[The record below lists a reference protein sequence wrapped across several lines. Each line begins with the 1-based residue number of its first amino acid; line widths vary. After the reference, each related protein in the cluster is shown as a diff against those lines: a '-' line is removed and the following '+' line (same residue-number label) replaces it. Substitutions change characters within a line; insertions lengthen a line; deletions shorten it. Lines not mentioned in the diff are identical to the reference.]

1 MVKKIIQLVVRVRF
15 DWSQSSPPN
24 SSDRMQFLRI
34 AGDDVEKTHKKPKKR
49 IEKVRK
55 YLHFIFPFKCSF
67 LISTG
72 TTEVKY
78 FNGQEF
84 FVSDKITISHRAK
97 LDQFQMNA
105 NDLLLE

>member
-1 MVKKIIQLVVRVRF
+1 M
-15 DWSQSSPPN
+15 
-24 SSDRMQFLRI
+24 
-34 AGDDVEKTHKKPKKR
+34 
-49 IEKVRK
+49 
-55 YLHFIFPFKCSF
+55 CSF

-78 FNGQEF
+78 FNGKEF
-84 FVSDKITISHRAK
+84 FVSDKTTISHRAKRRAK